1 MFPRYPVRRAL
12 LRVVTVLSLTAH
24 PALAEEVARDPVELD
39 DDAPRDRIVVLGHRS
54 ETNWLETPASISV
67 VHEQQIRR
75 AQQQLTLGEAL
86 GTLPGVFIQNRSNFA
101 QDSRISIRGFG
112 ARTPFGI
119 RGIKLIVDG
128 IPLTLPDG
136 QGQVDSLDLSTAVR
150 IEVLRGPG
158 ASLYGSAAGGV
169 ISVTSDEGT
178 PTPLLRSRVSLGSY
192 GYRSY
197 QAQGTGQVG
206 DWSYSLGLSRIEID
220 GYRDHARTENVL
232 LNTKFRYDV
241 SDRSSLTM
249 VLSHVDAP
257 QADDPGGLT
266 AEEVSDDR
274 NQANQRNVDMKSGED
289 LENTNVGLI
298 YRYSF
303 DDHHETALSSYF
315 TWRDFMGR
323 VPSTSRGAID
333 LDRFFAGGSVKH
345 TYRDLV
351 FGRRNQ
357 LTAGIDVEG
366 QRDERK
372 QRAIDRD
379 SGSIGAL
386 AVDELQKVTSV
397 GAFVQDELI
406 IAKDVRLSASVRY
419 DRVHFK
425 VSDHFTGDPGGDD
438 SDKLNFD
445 EWSFSGAIVW
455 NPGPTVN
462 PYFQVATSFETPTTT
477 GLANPDDDTG
487 GFNGDLNA
495 QTSIHFE
502 LGSKGTPADWL
513 RYEVSAFYIRVKD
526 ELLPFTRD
534 FSTFYEN
541 AKRSERVGFELGLSA
556 QIHRNWRARVSY
568 THSRFEFDKFTD
580 ANDNRFDGNRI
591 PGVPRNMASLVID
604 YQDRLGF
611 FASFDIQYVDERE
624 ANNANTAEAKDYL
637 ISNLR
642 AGYERSFGSWEVTG
656 FVGLNNLTDQKY
668 VDNLRINDD
677 NSRFFEPAPR
687 INVHGGVSVAYLF

>member
-12 LRVVTVLSLTAH
+12 LRLVTALSLTAQ
-24 PALAEEVARDPVELD
+24 PALAEDVAQDPVDLD

-75 AQQQLTLGEAL
+75 AQQQLTLGESL

-128 IPLTLPDG
+128 IPQTLPDG
-136 QGQVDSLDLSTAVR
+136 QGQVDSLDLSTAAR

-220 GYRDHARTENVL
+220 GYRSHARAENVL

-266 AEEVSDDR
+266 AEEVSTDR
-274 NQANQRNVDMKSGED
+274 NRAREANVKMKSGED
-289 LENTNVGLI
+289 LENTSVGLI
-298 YRYSF
+298 YRRGF
-303 DDHHETALSSYF
+303 DDHHETTLSSYF

-323 VPSTSRGAID
+323 IPVPSRGAID
-333 LDRFFAGGSVKH
+333 LDRFFAGGGIKH
-345 TYRDLV
+345 AYRERV
-351 FGRRNQ
+351 FGRANR
-357 LTAGIDVEG
+357 LTAGVDVEG
-366 QRDERK
+366 QRDRRKEREIDPNSG
-372 QRAIDRD
+372 AIGKRV
-379 SGSIGAL
+379 L
-386 AVDELQKVTSV
+386 DELQKVTSV
-397 GAFVQDELI
+397 GAFIQDELAVAEDI
-406 IAKDVRLSASVRY
+406 KLSASVRY
-419 DRVHFK
+419 DSVHFE
-425 VSDHFTGDPGGDD
+425 VSDDFTSDGDD
-438 SDKLNFD
+438 SDKLHFD
-445 EWSFSGAIVW
+445 EWSFSGAIAW
-455 NPGPTVN
+455 TPCPILNP
-462 PYFQVATSFETPTTT
+462 FLRVATSFETPTTT
-477 GLANPDDDTG
+477 EFANPETDAG
-487 GFNGDLNA
+487 GFNEDLDA
-495 QTSIHFE
+495 QTATHYE
-502 LGSKGTPADWL
+502 LGSKGIIKDWL
-513 RYEVSAFYIRVKD
+513 HYEVAVFYIRVKD
-526 ELLPFTRD
+526 GLLPYELD
-534 FSTFYEN
+534 DSTFYEN
-541 AKRSERVGFELGLSA
+541 AERSERIGFELGLSA
-556 QIHRNWRARVSY
+556 QLHRDWRATASY
-568 THSRFEFDKFTD
+568 TYSRFEFDKFTD
-580 ANDNRFDGNRI
+580 RNGDRFNGNRI
-591 PGVPRNMASLVID
+591 AGIPRNVASLAIL
-604 YQDRLGF
+604 YQNRLGF
-611 FASFDIQYVDERE
+611 FADWDIQYVDERE
-624 ANNANTAEAKDYL
+624 ADNANTAKAKDYL
-637 ISNLR
+637 LSNLR
-642 AGYERSFGSWEVTG
+642 AGYEHSFGDWEVTG
-656 FVGLNNLTDQKY
+656 FIGVTNLTNQKY
-668 VDNLRINDD
+668 IDNLRINAFGG
-677 NSRFFEPAPR
+677 RFFEPAPR